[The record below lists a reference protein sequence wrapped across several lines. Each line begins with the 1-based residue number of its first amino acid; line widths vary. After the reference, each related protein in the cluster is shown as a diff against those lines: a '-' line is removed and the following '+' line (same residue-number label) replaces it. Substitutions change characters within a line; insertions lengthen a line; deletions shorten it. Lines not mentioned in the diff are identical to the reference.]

1 MNLADKYRPKD
12 WPEVVGQPKAVAM
25 LQRFEQRG
33 DLAGRSYFISGKSG
47 TGKTTLARII
57 ASKVADCWN
66 VEEMDAADLTADAIR
81 RIQSESSMLGMG
93 EKSGRAYIVNEAH
106 GLNASQV
113 RKLLTLLEPG
123 EIPSHVVWVF
133 TTTSQG
139 QAKLFEGI
147 DDSGPLLSRCTV
159 IELAQRDLAKAFA
172 ERAREIAQ
180 AENMDGQPI
189 ERYQRL
195 AKDTNCNFRAML
207 QEIDAGEL
215 LVS

>member
-12 WPEVVGQPKAVAM
+12 WPEVIGQPKAVAM

-33 DLAGRSYFISGKSG
+33 SLAGRAYFISGKSG

-57 ASKVADCWN
+57 ASKVADSWN
-66 VEEMDAADLTADAIR
+66 VEEMDAADLTADTLR
-81 RIQSESSMLGMG
+81 RIMAESALLGMG
-93 EKSGRAYIVNEAH
+93 EKVGRAFIVNEAH
-106 GLNASQV
+106 GLNANQV
-113 RKLLTLLEPG
+113 RKLLTVIEPG
-123 EIPSHVVWVF
+123 DMPAHVVWIF

-147 DDSGPLLSRCTV
+147 DDSAPLLSRCTV
-159 IELAQRDLAKAFA
+159 IELAQRDLAAKFA

-189 ERYQRL
+189 ERYARL
-195 AKDTNCNFRAML
+195 VKDCNCNMRAVL
-207 QEIDAGEL
+207 QAIDAGEMIQ
-215 LVS
+215 